1 MWTPNMTVSVG
12 YIIYEA
18 LSFLYQQ

>member
-1 MWTPNMTVSVG
+1 MTVSVG